1 MKRRNLLKN
10 AFFWLLGASLSWPL
24 FAFVQKKRYRP
35 PREQRISKNLKCGE
49 FVVEPEFVL
58 FETGNGPVAISR
70 TCTHLG
76 CRINYLEDKK
86 IFLCPC
92 HQSRFSQQGK
102 YISGP
107 AKKDLGTYKVAKMED
122 GQGFIV
128 YLPA

>member
-1 MKRRNLLKN
+1 LKS
-10 AFFWLLGASLSWPL
+10 ALFWLMGAVLSWPL
-24 FAFVQKKRYRP
+24 FSFIDRRRYRP
-35 PREQRISKNLKCGE
+35 PREQRISMKLKPGQ

-58 FETGNGPVAISR
+58 FQTVNGPVAVSR

-76 CRINYLEDKK
+76 CRINYLEDEK

-92 HQSRFSQQGK
+92 HQSRFTSKGR

-107 AKKDLGTYKVAKMED
+107 ARKDLVTFRVSPMED
-122 GQGFIV
+122 GQGVTV